1 MQSKYTVTTELK
13 TSVITKILRFFR
25 VKPKLNTF
33 TIILNDSS
41 FRKGDVFI
49 GYEGEKMLVV
59 KKEQQHF
66 INYKF

>member
-41 FRKGDVFI
+41 FRKGDIFI
-49 GYEGEKMLVV
+49 SYEGEKMLVV